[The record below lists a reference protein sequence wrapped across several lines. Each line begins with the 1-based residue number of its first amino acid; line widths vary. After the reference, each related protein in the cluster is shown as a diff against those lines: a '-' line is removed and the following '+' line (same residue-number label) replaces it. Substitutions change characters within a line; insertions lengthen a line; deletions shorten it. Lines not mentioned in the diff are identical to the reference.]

1 MTTME
6 REATNIVKELNS
18 NADALANIAT
28 RIACNSGM
36 DYGDIRFE
44 MGDVISMH
52 KELIEHIS
60 KLHMLS
66 IKLCRICEDNDLIE
80 EES

>member
-6 REATNIVKELNS
+6 REATDIVKKLNG

-36 DYGDIRFE
+36 DYRDIRFE
-44 MGDVISMH
+44 N
-52 KELIEHIS
+52 IS
-60 KLHMLS
+60 KLHTLS
-66 IKLCRICEDNDLIE
+66 IKLSRICEDNDLIE

>member
-6 REATNIVKELNS
+6 REATDIVKQLNS

-36 DYGDIRFE
+36 DYSDIRFE
-44 MGDVISMH
+44 MGDIISVH
-52 KELIEHIS
+52 KELIEQIS
-60 KLHMLS
+60 KLHSVS
-66 IKLCRICEDNDLIE
+66 IRACRICEEHDLIE